1 MLNRK
6 PIVILCALSFVVAFA
21 SRPAVT
27 GAKDEKLKP
36 EEVVAKHLQSI
47 GPAEKRNAIK
57 TRVTAGPVQVVLRQ
71 GGYANTTGKGNILS
85 DGKSVRLAFS
95 FPSIDYRGE
104 QMAFDGNKVTVMQIS
119 PGNYSPLAGF
129 IYEDN
134 YPLKEGLLM
143 GVLSTGWVLQDVAAR
158 QPKLE
163 YNGLKKVGGRQVHE
177 LKYLPKNSKATMTTT
192 LYFEAETFRHVET
205 QFKMERPPARIVNI
219 TDSAELV
226 HYEIVEKFD
235 QFKEVDGLTLPH
247 SYYLEFSVNAPTG
260 ASLTT
265 FTHTIE
271 QIVHN
276 SPVERAVFTAN

>member
-1 MLNRK
+1 MLKRK
-6 PIVILCALSFVVAFA
+6 PIVILCISIVVGALA
-21 SRPAVT
+21 SRPSVT

-36 EEVVAKHLQSI
+36 EDVVAKHLLSI

-57 TRVTAGPVQVVLRQ
+57 TRVTVGPVQVNLRQ
-71 GGYANTTGKGNILS
+71 GGFANTTGKGNLIS
-85 DGKSVRLAFS
+85 DGKSVRLAFN
-95 FPSIDYRGE
+95 FPSVDYRGE
-104 QMAFDGNKVTVMQIS
+104 QIAYDGNKVTVMQIN

-134 YPLKEGLLM
+134 YPVKEGLMM
-143 GVLSTGWVLQDVAAR
+143 GVLSTGWALQDIATR

-163 YNGLKKVGGRQVHE
+163 YNGIKKVNGRQVHE
-177 LKYLPKNSKATMTTT
+177 LKYLPKNSKATLQTS
-192 LYFEAETFRHVET
+192 LYFDADTFRHVGT
-205 QFKMERPPARIVNI
+205 MFKLERPPARIVNI

-226 HYEIVEKFD
+226 HYEIVERFD
-235 QFKEVDGLTLPH
+235 NFKEVDGLTLPH

-271 QIVHN
+271 QILHN
-276 SPVERAVFTAN
+276 TPVERAVFTTN